1 MESLRKAITRA
12 ATPASIIG
20 TVVNEEG
27 YRNASVVKICSLV
40 SDLRGT

>member
-27 YRNASVVKICSLV
+27 YRKCYTCGF
-40 SDLRGT
+40 RER